1 MQRIDWDTYFIE
13 IAKVVAKRASCSRRQ
28 VGAVIVKDNSIISTG
43 YNGAP
48 KGVLDCFEMND
59 CMRDRRNIPSGK
71 NYEICMSLHAENNAI
86 TQCAAN
92 GVSCKGGTIYI
103 THSPCSMCLK
113 QIINAGIKRI
123 VAIEKYPDEL
133 SDMLIKMANIEFVLF
148 KDKEL
153 HYE

>member
-13 IAKVVAKRASCSRRQ
+13 IAKVVAKRASCFRRQ

-48 KGVLDCFEMND
+48 KGILDCFEINKCIRND
-59 CMRDRRNIPSGK
+59 KNIPSGK
-71 NYEICMSLHAENNAI
+71 NYEECMSLHAENNAI
-86 TQCAAN
+86 TQCASN

-123 VAIEKYPDEL
+123 VSIDKYPDEL
-133 SDMLIKMANIEFVLF
+133 SDKLIKMSNIEFVLF
-148 KDKEL
+148 KDKE
-153 HYE
+153 

>member
-13 IAKVVAKRASCSRRQ
+13 IAKVVAKRASCFRRQ

-48 KGVLDCFEMND
+48 KGVLDCFENNE
-59 CMRDRRNIPSGK
+59 CMRNTKNIPSGK

-86 TQCAAN
+86 TQCASN

-123 VAIEKYPDEL
+123 VSLEKYPDEL
-133 SDMLIKMANIEFVLF
+133 SDRLIKMANIEVVLF
-148 KDKEL
+148 EYKE
-153 HYE
+153 